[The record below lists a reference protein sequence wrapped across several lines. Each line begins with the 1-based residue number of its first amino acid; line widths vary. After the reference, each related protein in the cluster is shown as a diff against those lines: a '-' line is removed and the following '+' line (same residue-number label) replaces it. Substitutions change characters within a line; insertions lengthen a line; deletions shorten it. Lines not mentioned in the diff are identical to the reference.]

1 MGRFVPPKAGR
12 AGHWSRTLHLAGAEG
27 ACPASRA
34 RRGGAPRPA
43 RRASRRIP
51 PSAARARAAPPLT
64 ALPTQKT
71 PYEWAGVFELQKG
84 HKYSWIAQKTG
95 GKYVDDSMELLYKE
109 LPATQAVT
117 TENVQALNPAD
128 YADPAMK
135 IVFIT
140 GFAAVALSSGSPTPA
155 GAKVLSKPFHL
166 REIVEEV
173 DKVMAA

>member
-1 MGRFVPPKAGR
+1 MPGVPRSPRRR
-12 AGHWSRTLHLAGAEG
+12 AAA
-27 ACPASRA
+27 
-34 RRGGAPRPA
+34 
-43 RRASRRIP
+43 RASRV
-51 PSAARARAAPPLT
+51 PSHPTIRGARARAAPPLT

-135 IVFIT
+135 IVLIGVDAGDEARRST
-140 GFAAVALSSGSPTPA
+140 APRRTPRPRSRRRRAKRWPPA
-155 GAKVLSKPFHL
+155 GP
-166 REIVEEV
+166 
-173 DKVMAA
+173 